1 MKRESEGHI
10 KHLLSKQKKSVDPAQ
25 LILIK
30 LNRPI

>member
-10 KHLLSKQKKSVDPAQ
+10 KHLLSKQKKSVDSAQ

>member
-10 KHLLSKQKKSVDPAQ
+10 KHLLSKQKESVDSVQ

-30 LNRPI
+30 NRPI